1 MTLPEIAW
9 SGGGSSLGGLG
20 GIISSL
26 KNLLEED
33 EDKKTIE
40 EWNEL
45 RRQALERAEL
55 ERLEAYKE
63 YLLRLESYEY
73 SKKNKNSGTY
83 KSPLY
88 QYATGGLAD
97 FTGPAW
103 LDGTKSRPEMVLNA
117 RDTQNFIQL
126 KDILSSLLN
135 RTSSTNNTSTENNG
149 DITYD
154 IDINVETM
162 SSDYDV
168 EQVANKV
175 KSLINEDA
183 RYRNNNAVSLTR

>member
-1 MTLPEIAW
+1 MIRSIKVT
-9 SGGGSSLGGLG
+9 
-20 GIISSL
+20 
-26 KNLLEED
+26 KVY
-33 EDKKTIE
+33 KK
-40 EWNEL
+40 
-45 RRQALERAEL
+45 
-55 ERLEAYKE
+55 
-63 YLLRLESYEY
+63 
-73 SKKNKNSGTY
+73 
-83 KSPLY
+83 
-88 QYATGGLAD
+88 GGLAD

-135 RTSSTNNTSTENNG
+135 GNSTAHNNSTENNG

-162 SSDYDV
+162 GSDYDV

-175 KSLINEDA
+175 KSLINEEA
-183 RYRNNNAVSLTR
+183 RYRNNNVVSLKR